1 MFFEPV
7 EKQHFSFTKQN
18 VLKAE
23 QKMQTLSHM
32 HKFFKFFN
40 PKLVFEN
47 SILNRDTGVWAF
59 CAQSYAT

>member
-32 HKFFKFFN
+32 HKFFN